1 MRQRPFRG
9 FADLR
14 PQVAEPTLA
23 EFERFHAMLPAPGV
37 ARRCVAAFKDT
48 IVFAP
53 SSYTDEDFPARVG
66 DSPYEVKRL
75 TTFGY
80 WLLVL
85 VSLTGLSTLLG
96 FTDTL
101 DATEVEVINAREVD
115 DVLPPHPLHP
125 SEAVMQYVRR
135 KSGEAVRPCRRFE
148 YNFRLAGLSVV
159 MLHFR
164 GQTTGFLHLVEIY
177 DSRLPRPIRRLFQNL
192 TVWASRHLYPR
203 RRNARGE

>member
-1 MRQRPFRG
+1 MRQRQTPFRG

-14 PQVAEPTLA
+14 PNVAEPTLA

-53 SSYTDEDFPARVG
+53 SSYADEDFPARVG

-101 DATEVEVINAREVD
+101 DASEVEVINAREVD

-135 KSGEAVRPCRRFE
+135 K
-148 YNFRLAGLSVV
+148 
-159 MLHFR
+159 
-164 GQTTGFLHLVEIY
+164 
-177 DSRLPRPIRRLFQNL
+177 IR
-192 TVWASRHLYPR
+192 
-203 RRNARGE
+203 

>member
-1 MRQRPFRG
+1 
-9 FADLR
+9 
-14 PQVAEPTLA
+14 
-23 EFERFHAMLPAPGV
+23 MLPAPGV

-101 DATEVEVINAREVD
+101 DAREVDVINAREKSTMFC
-115 DVLPPHPLHP
+115 LPPP
-125 SEAVMQYVRR
+125 
-135 KSGEAVRPCRRFE
+135 PCTR
-148 YNFRLAGLSVV
+148 
-159 MLHFR
+159 
-164 GQTTGFLHLVEIY
+164 
-177 DSRLPRPIRRLFQNL
+177 
-192 TVWASRHLYPR
+192 PR
-203 RRNARGE
+203 R